1 MGGQIY
7 RIDRDRARFKEVV
20 RGRIREDL
28 QRYLASSELIGK
40 RGDRVVS
47 VPVPSVEL
55 PRFRFGSNESG
66 VGQGPGEVGEAADGR
81 HGEGDA
87 GAGGAGEQEG
97 THILE
102 AEVELEE
109 LASMLGDELQLPNIL
124 PRGRDEL
131 DASGGQWSGIRGQG
145 PQSLRHFRRTFRRAL
160 VRTIASGE
168 FDPERPVVTPIRE
181 DHLYRALKPKP
192 LSAPAGPRSWA
203 RQWAMIYTL
212 LPSSMGSRIFC
223 VPNG

>member
-55 PRFRFGSNESG
+55 PRFRFGSNDGG
-66 VGQGPGEVGEAADGR
+66 VGQGPGEVGDAADGR
-81 HGEGDA
+81 DGEADG

-109 LASMLGDELQLPNIL
+109 LASMLGEELGLPNIL
-124 PRGRDEL
+124 PRGRPGAPREL
-131 DASGGQWSGIRGQG
+131 DAAQAVSLPSRLPSTSPGSGN
-145 PQSLRHFRRTFRRAL
+145 
-160 VRTIASGE
+160 
-168 FDPERPVVTPIRE
+168 RPVSFFE
-181 DHLYRALKPKP
+181 
-192 LSAPAGPRSWA
+192 
-203 RQWAMIYTL
+203 
-212 LPSSMGSRIFC
+212 
-223 VPNG
+223 